1 MRHGDKINN
10 LGRTV
15 AHRRALLANLA
26 IALIEHKRIT
36 TTLAKA
42 KALRRYV
49 EPLVTKAKANTT
61 HSRRVVF
68 SYLQNK
74 EAVHELFSNV
84 AAKIG
89 ERPGG
94 YVRVIKLAFR
104 RGDGAETAMIEFVD
118 FNEVYNP
125 NAGKVKVT
133 KKTRRGSS
141 GAKKTTTP
149 AAVETEDAIQEEETL
164 VAAEPE
170 AMSLPVETIE
180 AEPVVAAAEAAV
192 AEEVV
197 AEPEPEAPVAEPE
210 AEMPVASA
218 EESAAPDKEAAP
230 EEQKDDD
237 TAA

>member
-10 LGRTV
+10 LGRTA

-36 TTLAKA
+36 TTVAKA

-49 EPLVTKAKANTT
+49 EPLVTKAKDNTT

-68 SYLQNK
+68 GYLQNK

-89 ERPGG
+89 DRPGG

-125 NAGKVKVT
+125 NAGKVKVA
-133 KKTRRGSS
+133 KKTRRGGS
-141 GAKKTTTP
+141 GAKKT
-149 AAVETEDAIQEEETL
+149 AVAPSAPVEDAIQEEEVIAP
-164 VAAEPE
+164 VAVAEPV
-170 AMSLPVETIE
+170 APAVETIE
-180 AEPVVAAAEAAV
+180 AEPVVAAAEAEAPAAEAEAPA
-192 AEEVV
+192 AEET
-197 AEPEPEAPVAEPE
+197 AAP
-210 AEMPVASA
+210 A
-218 EESAAPDKEAAP
+218 EEPT
-230 EEQKDDD
+230 EEKKDDE